1 MRLVVFDLDGTLIN
15 SEALII
21 ETVRESFG
29 SVGQAIPTDDAI
41 RAISG
46 ITARDA
52 MLILAP
58 GVDDARLDE
67 IVGAYRST
75 YLQKAGLAREPMFEG
90 ALAALD
96 RLQTDPETI
105 LAVATGKGHA
115 GAITLLE
122 RHDIIGR
129 FHSIQTPAH
138 NRGKPDPQ
146 MIETAMEKAGIG
158 REATVMIGDTS
169 HDMKMAR
176 NAGVK
181 ALGVA
186 WGYHTVAALE
196 EAGAHLVIHRMDE
209 LVDAVD
215 KLLEA

>member
-21 ETVRESFG
+21 ETVRESFEA
-29 SVGQAIPTDDAI
+29 VGQAIPTDAAI
-41 RAISG
+41 RSISG

-52 MLILAP
+52 MGILAP
-58 GVDDARLDE
+58 GAAEDRIDVILNS
-67 IVGAYRST
+67 YRST
-75 YLQKAGLAREPMFEG
+75 YMQKAGLAREPMFEG

-96 RLQTDPETI
+96 RLQAQPETI

-146 MIETAMEKAGIG
+146 MIETAMERAGIG

-181 ALGVA
+181 ALGVS
-186 WGYHTVAALE
+186 WGYHTVPELE
-196 EAGAHLVIHRMDE
+196 SAGAHIVIHRMDE

-215 KLLEA
+215 RLLEA

>member
-29 SVGQAIPTDDAI
+29 SLGQAIPTDDAI

-52 MLILAP
+52 MAILAP
-58 GVDDARLDE
+58 GLDE
-67 IVGAYRST
+67 ARIDLILNAYRST
-75 YLQKAGLAREPMFEG
+75 YMQKAGLAREPMFDG

-96 RLQTDPETI
+96 RLQEDPETI

-146 MIETAMEKAGIG
+146 MIETAMERAGIG

-181 ALGVA
+181 ALGVS
-186 WGYHTVAALE
+186 WGYHTVPELE
-196 EAGAHLVIHRMDE
+196 SAGAHRVIHRMDE
-209 LVDAVD
+209 LVDAVNE
-215 KLLEA
+215 LLEV

>member
-21 ETVRESFG
+21 ETVRESFA
-29 SVGQAIPTDDAI
+29 SVGQALPTDDLI
-41 RAISG
+41 RSISG
-46 ITARDA
+46 ITARVA
-52 MLILAP
+52 MGVLAP
-58 GVDDARLDE
+58 DVDEARIDVILD
-67 IVGAYRST
+67 AYRAT
-75 YLQKAGLAREPMFEG
+75 YLQKAGLAREPMFDG

-96 RLQTDPETI
+96 RLQADPETI

-129 FHSIQTPAH
+129 FNSIQTPAH

-158 REATVMIGDTS
+158 RENTVMIGDTS

-181 ALGVA
+181 ALGVS
-186 WGYHTVAALE
+186 WGYHSVPELE
-196 EAGAHLVIHRMDE
+196 AAGAHIVIDRMDD
-209 LVDAVD
+209 LVDTID

>member
-21 ETVRESFG
+21 ETVREAFG
-29 SVGQAIPTDDAI
+29 AVGQAIPTDHAI
-41 RAISG
+41 RSISG
-46 ITARDA
+46 ITAREA
-52 MLILAP
+52 MGILAP
-58 GVDDARLDE
+58 GVEEDRIDVILNS
-67 IVGAYRST
+67 YRT
-75 YLQKAGLAREPMFEG
+75 HYQQRAGLAREPLFEG

-96 RLQTDPETI
+96 RLQAQPETI

-129 FHSIQTPAH
+129 FNSIQTPAH

-146 MIETAMEKAGIG
+146 MIETAMERAGIG

-176 NAGVK
+176 AAGVK
-181 ALGVA
+181 ALGVS
-186 WGYHTVAALE
+186 WGYHETAELKA
-196 EAGAHLVIHRMDE
+196 AGAHIVIDRMDE
-209 LVDAVD
+209 LVDAID

>member
-1 MRLVVFDLDGTLIN
+1 MRLVIFDLDGTLIN

-21 ETVRESFG
+21 ETVRESFAA
-29 SVGQAIPTDDAI
+29 VGQAIPTDDAI
-41 RAISG
+41 RSISG
-46 ITARDA
+46 ITAREA
-52 MLILAP
+52 MGMLAP
-58 GVDDARLDE
+58 GIAEDRIDVILNS
-67 IVGAYRST
+67 YRT
-75 YLQKAGLAREPMFEG
+75 HYQQRAGLAREPLFDG
-90 ALAALD
+90 AMEALD
-96 RLQTDPETI
+96 RLQAQPDTI

-176 NAGVK
+176 AAGVK

-186 WGYHTVAALE
+186 WGYHTVPELE
-196 EAGAHLVIHRMDE
+196 AAGAHLVIHSMDQ

>member
-29 SVGQAIPTDDAI
+29 SIGQTIPTDDAI
-41 RAISG
+41 RSISG

-52 MLILAP
+52 MGILAP
-58 GVDDARLDE
+58 GVDEARIDVILN
-67 IVGAYRST
+67 AYRST
-75 YLQKAGLAREPMFEG
+75 YMQKAGLAREPLFEG

-96 RLQTDPETI
+96 RLQAQPETI

-146 MIETAMEKAGIG
+146 MIETAMKKAGIG

-181 ALGVA
+181 ALGVS
-186 WGYHTVAALE
+186 WGYHTVAELE
-196 EAGAHLVIHRMDE
+196 SAGAHTVIHRMDD
-209 LVDAVD
+209 LVDTID
-215 KLLEA
+215 QLLEA

>member
-29 SVGQAIPTDDAI
+29 SLGQAIPTDDAI

-52 MLILAP
+52 MAILAP
-58 GVDDARLDE
+58 GLDE
-67 IVGAYRST
+67 ARIDLILNAYRST
-75 YLQKAGLAREPMFEG
+75 YMQKAGLAREPMFDG

-96 RLQTDPETI
+96 RLQEDPETI

-146 MIETAMEKAGIG
+146 MIETAMERAGIG

-181 ALGVA
+181 ALGVS
-186 WGYHTVAALE
+186 WGYHTVPELE
-196 EAGAHLVIHRMDE
+196 SAGAHRVIHQMDE
-209 LVDAVD
+209 LVDAVNE
-215 KLLEA
+215 LLEV

>member
-21 ETVRESFG
+21 ETVRESFAA
-29 SVGQAIPTDDAI
+29 VGQAIPSDAAI
-41 RAISG
+41 RSISG
-46 ITARDA
+46 ITAREA
-52 MLILAP
+52 MGILAP
-58 GVDDARLDE
+58 GVDEDSIDAILNS
-67 IVGAYRST
+67 YRT
-75 YLQKAGLAREPMFEG
+75 HYQQRAGLAREPLFDG

-96 RLQTDPETI
+96 RLQAQPETI

-122 RHDIIGR
+122 RHDIIDR
-129 FHSIQTPAH
+129 FNSIQTPAH

-146 MIETAMEKAGIG
+146 MIETAMERAGIG

-176 NAGVK
+176 AAGVK

-186 WGYHTVAALE
+186 WGYHTVPELE
-196 EAGAHLVIHRMDE
+196 AAGAHIVIDRMDD
-209 LVDAVD
+209 LVDTID

>member
-29 SVGQAIPTDDAI
+29 AVGQAIPSDAAI
-41 RAISG
+41 RSISG
-46 ITARDA
+46 ITAREA
-52 MLILAP
+52 MGILAP
-58 GVDDARLDE
+58 GVDEDRIDVILNS
-67 IVGAYRST
+67 YRAH
-75 YLQKAGLAREPMFEG
+75 YQQRAGLAREPLFDG

-96 RLQTDPETI
+96 RLQAQPETI

-146 MIETAMEKAGIG
+146 MIETAMDRAGIG

-176 NAGVK
+176 AAGVK

-186 WGYHTVAALE
+186 WGYHTVPELE
-196 EAGAHLVIHRMDE
+196 AAGAHIVIDRMDD
-209 LVDAVD
+209 LVDTID
-215 KLLEA
+215 KLLET